1 MDRITETAE
10 VIGAEFKDYAE
21 YKQEFDRIIHKT
33 SEGFV
38 ETGYMLRI
46 AEDTSLIREAGYKNM
61 EEFAKAEY
69 GIDKGQASRFINICR
84 TFRRAGIHGYC
95 ARSTVGWGWRSL
107 GSCSRSLCRSTKN

>member
-84 TFRRAGIHGYC
+84 TFSEGGYSRVLRR
-95 ARSTVGWGWRSL
+95 
-107 GSCSRSLCRSTKN
+107 